1 MDTPHEYD
9 CAMTLAFPL
18 TLEEHVVDF
27 LLDHPQ
33 WAKGF
38 SLYHAEGMGRGAGL
52 QSAMEKV
59 RGRAQRRLMNILL
72 RSENVPPLLEAL
84 RKEFQNP
91 DMAYWVVPL
100 LAFGRMA

>member
-1 MDTPHEYD
+1 MSTPHEYD

-18 TLEEHVVDF
+18 SLEEQVVDF

-33 WAKGF
+33 WIHGF
-38 SLYHAEGMGRGAGL
+38 SLTRAEGLGRGAGL
-52 QSAMEKV
+52 KSAMEKV
-59 RGRAQRRLMNILL
+59 KGRAQRRLMNILL
-72 RSENVPPLLEAL
+72 RNEDVAPLLEAL

-91 DMAYWVVPL
+91 NMAYWIVPL